1 MPLPFINQAPPVASG
16 ARARSPPQP
25 SRPIRQRRGNPPFKS
40 NQSNTIPP
48 APPTGRLSI
57 NKEIEQ

>member
-1 MPLPFINQAPPVASG
+1 MPLPFSNHAPPVASG

-40 NQSNTIPP
+40 KQQNPAGPANGAAFNQQ
-48 APPTGRLSI
+48 GD
-57 NKEIEQ
+57 